1 MPSLLL
7 KLLALAACAS
17 ALRVTRRGAL
27 AAAPKLG
34 GAAAAAALLPAPAV
48 ADEEV
53 KATASSLKPL
63 YQAAQKFKLT
73 RRSMPGEVA
82 VPEAFEQGMESPFIG
97 RYTDPN
103 HPGGFR
109 EVALLET
116 QVGIYRLAKVTGGG
130 GRGEPASFELPAL
143 VYGDTITVDFSP
155 KGGPFGLTG
164 KYDVRGDKGILW
176 PDKNKWP
183 KVEKQ

>member
-1 MPSLLL
+1 M
-7 KLLALAACAS
+7 
-17 ALRVTRRGAL
+17 
-27 AAAPKLG
+27 
-34 GAAAAAALLPAPAV
+34 
-48 ADEEV
+48 
-53 KATASSLKPL
+53 
-63 YQAAQKFKLT
+63 
-73 RRSMPGEVA
+73 
-82 VPEAFEQGMESPFIG
+82 
-97 RYTDPN
+97 
-103 HPGGFR
+103 
-109 EVALLET
+109 ALLET